1 MGTGLQFYKIQP
13 RLSSSGREAHMMASV
28 LKTITKF
35 FSYNHYRQRMVE
47 DYLGQ
52 SSSLQELERRQQ
64 HLARKGIY

>member
-1 MGTGLQFYKIQP
+1 
-13 RLSSSGREAHMMASV
+13 MMASL
-28 LKTITKF
+28 LKTITEF